1 MLERVYSCRK
11 FIISVV
17 IDSLKSIQQMISE
30 RLTNRLILVCYSSMA
45 IYRMTLQKDEKITKN
60 AGCDRN
66 IKFNN
71 GECSV
76 MYSTPYVELILLKYK
91 P

>member
-1 MLERVYSCRK
+1 
-11 FIISVV
+11 
-17 IDSLKSIQQMISE
+17 
-30 RLTNRLILVCYSSMA
+30 MA
-45 IYRMTLQKDEKITKN
+45 NDLQKDEKITNN
-60 AGCDRN
+60 AGCIRN

>member
-45 IYRMTLQKDEKITKN
+45 IDKDEKITNN